1 MQLRIVISYQDSEL
15 RPVDAA
21 GGISA
26 LFDNFVWP
34 ISDFPMI
41 TGFSGEFPETAHGT
55 ETSRNGTQ
63 GAIDLTHC
71 SGRRFLD

>member
-1 MQLRIVISYQDSEL
+1 MQLRIVISYQDREL
-15 RPVDAA
+15 RPGDAA

-26 LFDNFVWP
+26 LFDNSVWP

-55 ETSRNGTQ
+55 EMSPNGTQ
-63 GAIDLTHC
+63 GAIDLNY
-71 SGRRFLD
+71 